1 MGDASVSFE
10 LDAPPQRRTTRR
22 PSPAPLETP
31 TALCLTISTAHAA
44 LPSIPFSWRDED
56 GRKLEQQLTDIII
69 GMAVAGEHLHRKWLE
84 QQAAW
89 RRKQQ
94 EEAEREAQ
102 RRKVEAERRE
112 RERLA
117 AIETAKRD
125 MLRNDAT
132 AWREAADI
140 RAYVEA
146 VRRAAALPVSVD
158 GWTRWALLEADRID
172 PIASGRALEG
182 MREGQPD
189 DTNGEGGR

>member
-1 MGDASVSFE
+1 
-10 LDAPPQRRTTRR
+10 
-22 PSPAPLETP
+22 
-31 TALCLTISTAHAA
+31 
-44 LPSIPFSWRDED
+44 
-56 GRKLEQQLTDIII
+56 
-69 GMAVAGEHLHRKWLE
+69 MAVAGEHLHRKWLE